1 MDFSDFKKAGEFFS
15 DFKKA
20 GEWFQLLKSDQLLA
34 IENIIPGR
42 SDQTDKST
50 VFNIVNSSEHG
61 KWTVSEIT
69 KYSNNECKEKIPHI
83 ILTEYRI
90 TSSSALQSI
99 RHAIGLIPDGIG
111 TLDKFIPDAL
121 SNLVKS
127 FIPDKL
133 GGFLTSNTQKTLLQD
148 IQPQIES
155 DPNLAPYSWLYS
167 VVPTGFSYIFPYFNE
182 SYFEIKNRWTDS
194 SKDSP
199 LFVGIE
205 NVINAGIDAIK
216 GASFWDPGIYIER
229 PKFYNFDSTNTLEIP
244 IKFPL
249 INTHKFE
256 DVARNL
262 EIIKNLVIQ
271 NLPYRINLV
280 KNEIPVV
287 YDVTIP
293 GVAHY
298 PFCYVKRLS
307 IHHLGNKRL
316 TTEFTDGVEILI
328 PDAYIISI
336 TLETL
341 TTDASNYYIQAFGKD
356 LNGINVRTHL
366 NTEATAATAAT
377 LPPLPRHI
385 SRKNY
390 NNETK

>member
-1 MDFSDFKKAGEFFS
+1 MGSS

-20 GEWFQLLKSDQLLA
+20 GEWFQLLKSNPLLA
-34 IENIIPGR
+34 IKNIIPGI
-42 SDQTDKST
+42 SDQTDKLT
-50 VFNIVNSSEHG
+50 IFNIVESSENG

-69 KYSNNECKEKIPHI
+69 KYKTNGCDERIPHV

-121 SNLVKS
+121 SNLVKL
-127 FIPDKL
+127 FIPDSL
-133 GGFLTSNTQKTLLQD
+133 GGFLTSITQKTLLQD

-167 VVPTGFSYIFPYFNE
+167 VVPTGFNYIFPYFNE
-182 SYFEIKNRWTDS
+182 SYFEIKNRWADS

-205 NVINAGIDAIK
+205 NVINAGIDVIK

-262 EIIKNLVIQ
+262 AIIKNLVIQ

-316 TTEFTDGVEILI
+316 TKEFTDGVEILI
-328 PDAYIISI
+328 PDAYIVSI

-366 NTEATAATAAT
+366 NTEATEATAAST
-377 LPPLPRHI
+377 APTP
-385 SRKNY
+385 Y
-390 NNETK
+390 